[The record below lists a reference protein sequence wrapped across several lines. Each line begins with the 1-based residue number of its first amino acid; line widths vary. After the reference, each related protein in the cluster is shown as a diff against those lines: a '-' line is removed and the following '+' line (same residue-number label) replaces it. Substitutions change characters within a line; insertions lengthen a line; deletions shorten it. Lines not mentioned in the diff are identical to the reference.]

1 MSDPTADTKVC
12 PQCGETI
19 KAEALVCR
27 FCRATFEVVRRG
39 YCPQCRL
46 VTAAT
51 PAGACSVCATPLVEV
66 RAESQPVAAAPP
78 PVAGVAPAAPAPS
91 VPAAVPAGGPE
102 KTSTGR
108 RVTVVVALV
117 VIVACVAVGAFV
129 LLHMNRPAVRHELTE
144 LTREMDGD
152 HVIVTGE
159 IYWGS
164 TVRCT
169 MGEYCNLGIAAADG
183 SDFDLPLWVPYAMIV
198 GGPTVGVQSVNP
210 AQGPDIHDGDLVE
223 VTGFVNDCAGDDP
236 DCYGVEAEEIVLVQ
250 AGTGG

>member
-1 MSDPTADTKVC
+1 MADTTSETKVC

-19 KAEALVCR
+19 KAQAVVCR

-39 YCPQCRL
+39 YCPHCRQMA
-46 VTAAT
+46 TATADGT
-51 PAGACSVCATPLVEV
+51 CSVCATPLIDLRVESHPTT
-66 RAESQPVAAAPP
+66 ASL
-78 PVAGVAPAAPAPS
+78 PAAPLRVAPPS
-91 VPAAVPAGGPE
+91 VPTAAVSPAGRPA
-102 KTSTGR
+102 R
-108 RVTVVVALV
+108 RPVRWGLVIGLV
-117 VIVACVAVGAFV
+117 VIVACVAVAAFI
-129 LLHMNRPAVRHELTE
+129 LIQMNRPAVARELTE

-159 IYWGS
+159 IYWGN

-183 SDFDLPLWVPYAMIV
+183 SDFDLPLWVPFEMIV
-198 GGPTVGVQSVNP
+198 GGPTVGVQAVE
-210 AQGPDIHDGDLVE
+210 ATEGADIHDGDLVK

-250 AGTGG
+250 AGIGG